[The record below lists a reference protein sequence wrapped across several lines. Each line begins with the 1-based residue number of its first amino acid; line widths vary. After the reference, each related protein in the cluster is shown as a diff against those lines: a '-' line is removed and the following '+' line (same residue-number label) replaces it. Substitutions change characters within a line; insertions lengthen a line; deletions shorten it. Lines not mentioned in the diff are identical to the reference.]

1 MRQLQPALPAVAPV
15 TRSGRGMRPRQDV
28 LDWRPL
34 LLNVGQGLRLG
45 VVACHGSGVNALTS
59 NLNARLIESLQAL
72 EHLQLV
78 LPQMADRCEQWES
91 RAIDTE
97 AALATAQAE
106 LAGTQD
112 DERRARHEATHDAL
126 TSLPNGRHFR
136 ERLEKVVLRSSAE
149 HGGLAVF
156 YLDLDGFKS
165 INDLHGH
172 EVGDEL
178 LKIIATRMSRHVR
191 SEDMA
196 SRLGGDEFAC
206 LRQGESDPVQLGR
219 WAEKLYQLISAPM
232 KIGNLDL
239 AVLASIGIAIYP
251 EDGATAAEL
260 LRNSDTAMYRAKRA
274 CRKVSF
280 FSDGAADHSRL
291 LEKERGPQV

>member
-1 MRQLQPALPAVAPV
+1 
-15 TRSGRGMRPRQDV
+15 
-28 LDWRPL
+28 
-34 LLNVGQGLRLG
+34 LRLG
-45 VVACHGSGVNALTS
+45 VVACRGSGVSALAPH
-59 NLNARLIESLQAL
+59 LNARLIESLQAL
-72 EHLQLV
+72 ELLQMV
-78 LPQMADRCEQWES
+78 LPQMADRCEQLES

-126 TSLPNGRHFR
+126 TSLPNGRCFR
-136 ERLEKVVLRSSAE
+136 ERLEGVVARSLAA
-149 HGGLAVF
+149 HHGLAVL

-165 INDLHGH
+165 VNDLHGH

-191 SEDMA
+191 SEDMV

-206 LRQGESDPVQLGR
+206 LRQGEGDRAQLER

-232 KIGNLDL
+232 KIGSLDL
-239 AVLASIGIAIYP
+239 AVPASIGIAIYP
-251 EDGATAAEL
+251 EDGTTASEL
-260 LRNSDTAMYRAKRA
+260 LRNSDAAMYRAKRA
-274 CRKVSF
+274 CRKMDFYSY
-280 FSDGAADHSRL
+280 
-291 LEKERGPQV
+291 EK